1 MMCQWAIVLV
11 IWFEDKFVCLS
22 KAIFAKAS
30 GGTEESSASSWNG
43 QRSVIWHPR
52 CHRNIFWG
60 AQVMVMIL
68 RITRCCLW
76 CLERFIKFVNKTPR
90 QQYSNTSSWTSYAH
104 LLAHDDSCSIRNAY
118 IQIAINGHN
127 FCTAAKKASW
137 SNIAMF
143 FRWIHLKDESQK
155 LRQIWCC
162 SFLRRSS
169 WFWTMHCALGLLHC
183 WDLLLILLGLLADDF
198 IAKRLFREYRGGV
211 LHASWCNSSKYTEVP
226 LHHSC
231 YGQGLRHSAD
241 GQMKQTISNDEV
253 LNLLNVIQ
261 VGLGY
266 LYLLGMHPDALPV
279 VPIVSQ

>member
-90 QQYSNTSSWTSYAH
+90 QQYSNTSSWTSHAH
-104 LLAHDDSCSIRNAY
+104 LLAHDDVVGARWGVGHSCSIRNAY

-169 WFWTMHCALGLLHC
+169 WFWTMHCGLGLLHC

-198 IAKRLFREYRGGV
+198 IAKRLLGGEYWGGGACILMQLLE
-211 LHASWCNSSKYTEVP
+211 LHWGTSS
-226 LHHSC
+226 S
-231 YGQGLRHSAD
+231 
-241 GQMKQTISNDEV
+241 
-253 LNLLNVIQ
+253 
-261 VGLGY
+261 
-266 LYLLGMHPDALPV
+266 
-279 VPIVSQ
+279 